1 MKKSAK
7 LILIVLAL
15 VTGLYLFMIAPRMS
29 GKTDMAAFTG
39 VKFAHRGYFDN
50 ENGIP
55 ENSIPSFEKAIENG
69 YGIELDVQLS
79 ADGVPMVFHDADLE
93 RMTGV
98 KGKIWEYTAEEL
110 DKMTL
115 LDTSY
120 TICTLEYVM
129 NIIDG
134 QVPVIVE
141 HKMDRVDTAVCEKS
155 YEILAG
161 YSGDWCMKSFD
172 PRAVMWYKQNAPHVI
187 RGQLAQEYW
196 KEEKYAGKP
205 LYVVLGNLLSNVIT
219 RPDFISYK
227 YSDSDNIS
235 LNICRLMGAHTACWT
250 LRSEQDYSQVNGKFD
265 MYIFDSFDINAAE

>member
-161 YSGDWCMKSFD
+161 YSGDWCMKSF
-172 PRAVMWYKQNAPHVI
+172 RAWNKAFYPF
-187 RGQLAQEYW
+187 L
-196 KEEKYAGKP
+196 
-205 LYVVLGNLLSNVIT
+205 
-219 RPDFISYK
+219 
-227 YSDSDNIS
+227 
-235 LNICRLMGAHTACWT
+235 CR
-250 LRSEQDYSQVNGKFD
+250 D
-265 MYIFDSFDINAAE
+265 